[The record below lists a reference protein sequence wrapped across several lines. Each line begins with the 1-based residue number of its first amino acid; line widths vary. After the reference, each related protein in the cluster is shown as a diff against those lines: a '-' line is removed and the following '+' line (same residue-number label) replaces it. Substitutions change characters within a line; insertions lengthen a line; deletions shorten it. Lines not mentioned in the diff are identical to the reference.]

1 MAVAVWAVLCIT
13 AIKAD
18 HPILGTIC
26 LLLLVGCGIRM
37 SPSGITPLAGTRAGV
52 PPSDGGPEL

>member
-37 SPSGITPLAGTRAGV
+37 SPSGITPPTGTRAGA
-52 PPSDGGPEL
+52 PPSSGGSKI